1 MSGLLPAL
9 AAVAGVVLTA
19 YLGNWQL
26 DRAAYKQSLQA
37 RMELAERQ
45 PPVHLPAEPVP
56 ADSLAFRRVEARGEL
71 RPDMTI
77 FLDNRMRDGVVG
89 YEVVTPLRIGLQM
102 HVLINRGW
110 VRAEPTRERLPAVP
124 TPGGSVQIEGIALA
138 PSARFVEL
146 SAQTVTGAVWQNLDL
161 QRYAQRYGIA
171 LQPVIV
177 QQHNDLGD
185 GLVRN
190 WPRPDARI
198 DVHRAYALQWFA
210 MSAAI
215 VILYLVLYVRRRKTP
230 QRAA

>member
-1 MSGLLPAL
+1 
-9 AAVAGVVLTA
+9 
-19 YLGNWQL
+19 
-26 DRAAYKQSLQA
+26 
-37 RMELAERQ
+37 
-45 PPVHLPAEPVP
+45 
-56 ADSLAFRRVEARGEL
+56 
-71 RPDMTI
+71 
-77 FLDNRMRDGVVG
+77 
-89 YEVVTPLRIGLQM
+89 
-102 HVLINRGW
+102 
-110 VRAEPTRERLPAVP
+110 
-124 TPGGSVQIEGIALA
+124 
-138 PSARFVEL
+138 
-146 SAQTVTGAVWQNLDL
+146 
-161 QRYAQRYGIA
+161 